1 MRIAFRLA
9 SVIALAL
16 GISGFAFAADDA
28 HTVIVGHIEGVIN
41 PITARYVDRLLDE
54 GEQRKVAAVVLVI
67 DTPGGLID
75 STYKITGRML
85 NAAVPVITYVAPSG
99 AHAASAGTFITLAG
113 HVAAMAPST
122 NIGAAHPVDS
132 SGGDI
137 QGDLRLKA
145 ENDAVAQI
153 TNIARARGHNAQWA
167 EDAVRK
173 SVSIGVDEAV
183 SLKVVDLMATDVR
196 SLVDQVDGRR
206 VTTSAG
212 AVTLATKGASLE
224 ENGPNPFEAL
234 LHLIVDPQIAVLL
247 FTVGTYGIIFELSN
261 PSLIFP
267 GIIGVIAI
275 VLALFAFGTLDA
287 SAAGI
292 ALLIFSVVLFV
303 AEIKIASHFLLT
315 AGGLVSLVVGTII
328 LFPPLRPTFPGPRA
342 DVDPVVIAFVA
353 LVSGVFFFFVARF
366 ALATRKLAWAGGS
379 PVLVGAT
386 GIAKSDIGPNGVA
399 YVAGEEWSARSESG
413 GEAQGWSEPY
423 RRAQRFV
430 TGEGSVLMDI
440 GLAIVIFAAVI
451 VILILRTIIHIVP
464 QYQRLVVLALGRY
477 QKMAGPGLVLL
488 LPPPI
493 QVGINVDLREFVVE
507 IPQQTCITKD
517 NAPISIDFLIYQK
530 VMEEQAADSILKIQ
544 NFRTA
549 VTGIA
554 TTTLRAVIGDILL
567 DDVLA
572 KREQINEVLRTKLDE
587 VTQRWGVKVTTVEIR
602 ELTPPRDVQEAMNR
616 QLTAERTRRSSAI
629 LVAEDNKQ
637 SNILQ
642 AEGQRQ
648 SQILRAEGFALA
660 LDKINDMAGH
670 ADPRTITLQYL
681 EALKA
686 LGASP
691 STKWV
696 IPSEFAALVAPLA
709 AFARGGGDDGEK
721 KAPR

>member
-1 MRIAFRLA
+1 MRIALRLA
-9 SVIALAL
+9 SVIAMAL
-16 GISGFAFAADDA
+16 GVSGFAFAADDT
-28 HTVIVGHIEGVIN
+28 HTVIVGHIQGVIN

-206 VTTSAG
+206 VMTSAG
-212 AVTLATKGASLE
+212 AVTLATKGASLD

-328 LFPPLRPTFPGPRA
+328 LFPPLRPTFPGLRA
-342 DVDPVVIAFVA
+342 DVDPVVIATVA

-379 PVLVGAT
+379 PVVVGAT
-386 GIAKSDIGPNGVA
+386 GVAKSDIGPYGVA
-399 YVAGEEWSARSESG
+399 YVAGEEWSARSEG
-413 GEAQGWSEPY
+413 GAIPKGSEV
-423 RRAQRFV
+423 RVKRK
-430 TGEGSVLMDI
+430 EGLSL
-440 GLAIVIFAAVI
+440 IVE
-451 VILILRTIIHIVP
+451 P
-464 QYQRLVVLALGRY
+464 SDSSPGR
-477 QKMAGPGLVLL
+477 
-488 LPPPI
+488 
-493 QVGINVDLREFVVE
+493 
-507 IPQQTCITKD
+507 
-517 NAPISIDFLIYQK
+517 
-530 VMEEQAADSILKIQ
+530 
-544 NFRTA
+544 
-549 VTGIA
+549 
-554 TTTLRAVIGDILL
+554 
-567 DDVLA
+567 
-572 KREQINEVLRTKLDE
+572 
-587 VTQRWGVKVTTVEIR
+587 
-602 ELTPPRDVQEAMNR
+602 
-616 QLTAERTRRSSAI
+616 
-629 LVAEDNKQ
+629 
-637 SNILQ
+637 
-642 AEGQRQ
+642 
-648 SQILRAEGFALA
+648 
-660 LDKINDMAGH
+660 
-670 ADPRTITLQYL
+670 
-681 EALKA
+681 
-686 LGASP
+686 GAS
-691 STKWV
+691 
-696 IPSEFAALVAPLA
+696 
-709 AFARGGGDDGEK
+709 
-721 KAPR
+721 